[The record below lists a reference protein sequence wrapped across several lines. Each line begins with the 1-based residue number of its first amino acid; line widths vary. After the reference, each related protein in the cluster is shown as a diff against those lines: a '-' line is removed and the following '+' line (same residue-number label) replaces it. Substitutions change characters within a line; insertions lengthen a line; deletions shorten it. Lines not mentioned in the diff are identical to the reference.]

1 MKPEILTICAFGPYQ
16 KKVCLD
22 FSILSEQ
29 PFFLI
34 HGATG
39 AGKTSIFDAICYA
52 LYGEAATEA
61 RTPRMLRNREAGPEV
76 DTYVDLTFYVRDTH
90 WHIRRN
96 PEYMR
101 KAKRGTGLARQA
113 PEVVLERL
121 EDGKVMESW
130 TRDGEV
136 QARIV
141 RLLGFQ
147 CKQFRQVVLLPQ
159 GEFRRFLMADTSAR
173 KEIMKVLFNTE
184 IYQKL
189 EDKLKE
195 KAAEVSKSYDGI
207 AEKQR
212 LYLAEANAKD
222 EAEFAALLAARE
234 QQTAALVKR
243 TAALQSRK
251 EACEKERDAAR
262 ETMAKFTQAD
272 KAAEELQKWER
283 IVPEDEEAKAL
294 LDRADRAAA
303 LMDLANQLQ
312 VARQDAAKR
321 GQDLEAL
328 KQQGKKLATA
338 YKQAEE
344 RFVMVQQQKPA
355 HAAEREEL
363 IVLQGL
369 LKVARELEQAKR
381 DAAAKQAASEKG
393 QQEAASAKQRLL
405 AAEQEFKALQQEA
418 EALQKEALNVDAL
431 KLRQQNLLAEQETAA
446 AAARSETLVREA
458 AAVYEQAEQAAKKA
472 EIEWQAARAELA
484 HLREL
489 AKEARAVL
497 LAEHL
502 EEGEPCPVCGATHHP
517 KLAEAVTEIVTDKML
532 KAKEADV
539 SGFEKRHQAAAA
551 RAQEKSGKL
560 AAAKAEAEALVKQLA
575 GREPAELA
583 AELAKVKTA
592 LQGAQKAAEGYSS
605 LVKAIERRQKEQA
618 QLQEKAAALEQKAA
632 ASAAEAAAAKAL
644 VQDKQAQLA
653 GKELPAEPQELARQY
668 QQREAAWQTA
678 EKAAAAAEQDYHSL
692 DTRYHAA
699 QSAWKTKREELLRSQ
714 QQAAALQQSFA
725 GRLVQAGFAD
735 EAAYEAAL
743 QGSWR
748 ASDYRD
754 KVRRELLSHEQ
765 ALHTART
772 NLANCQKTIEKL
784 EKPDLAAAEDAAS
797 AAQAAWQQALRE
809 SSAAETVLRSWQ
821 KRQKDLDALREQSG
835 ELTQTY
841 ARITGL
847 SELASGKTGSRVSF
861 QTYVL
866 HSLLDDV
873 MEMANQ
879 RLLIMSRG
887 QYEFHAGQ
895 RQRANQQGGLDME
908 IFDHYSGYARPLATL
923 SGGESFLASLALAL
937 GLADVVQACAG
948 GVRLDT
954 MFIDEGFGTLD
965 SETLDVALKALFEL
979 QKSGRLIGIIS
990 HVEELR
996 SRIPARLEV
1005 TKTKSGGSTAHF
1017 ELGTAES

>member
-121 EDGKVMESW
+121 EDGRVMESW

-381 DAAAKQAASEKG
+381 DASAKQAASEKG

-431 KLRQQNLLAEQETAA
+431 KLRQQNLLAEQEKAA

-725 GRLVQAGFAD
+725 GRLAQAGFAD
-735 EAAYEAAL
+735 EAAYEEAL

-772 NLANCQKTIEKL
+772 NLANCQKTIENL

-887 QYEFHAGQ
+887 QYELHAGQ

>member
-1 MKPEILTICAFGPYQ
+1 MKPEVLTICAFGPYQ
-16 KKVCLD
+16 KKICLD

-76 DTYVDLTFYVRDTH
+76 DTYVDLTFCVRDTH

-121 EDGKVMESW
+121 EDGRVMESW

-283 IVPEDEEAKAL
+283 IVPEDEEAKAM

-381 DAAAKQAASEKG
+381 DASAKQAASEKG

-405 AAEQEFKALQQEA
+405 AAEQDLKAEQQQA

-431 KLRQQNLLAEQETAA
+431 KLRQQNLLAEQEKAA
-446 AAARSETLVREA
+446 AAARSEALVREA
-458 AAVYEQAEQAAKKA
+458 AAVYEQGEQAAKKA
-472 EIEWQAARAELA
+472 ETEWQAARAELA

-497 LAEHL
+497 LAKHL

-517 KLAEAVTEIVTDKML
+517 KLAEAVTEIVTDEML

-539 SGFEKRHQAAAA
+539 SGFEQRYQAAAA
-551 RAQEKSGKL
+551 RAQEKSGQL
-560 AAAKAEAEALVKQLA
+560 AATKAEAEALVKQLA

-583 AELAKVKTA
+583 AELASVKTA
-592 LQGAQKAAEGYSS
+592 LQGAQKAAARYGS
-605 LVKAIERRQKEQA
+605 LMKAIERRQQEQA
-618 QLQEKAAALEQKAA
+618 QLQKKAAALEQKAA

-644 VQDKQAQLA
+644 VQDKEAQLA
-653 GKELPAEPQELARQY
+653 GRELPAEPKELAHQY
-668 QQREAAWQTA
+668 QQREAAWQAA
-678 EKAAAAAEQDYHSL
+678 EKAAVAAEQDYHSL

-725 GRLVQAGFAD
+725 GRLAQAGFAD

-765 ALHTART
+765 ALHTARI
-772 NLANCQKTIEKL
+772 NLTNCQKTIEKL

-887 QYEFHAGQ
+887 QYELHAGQ

-1017 ELGTAES
+1017 ELSTAES

>member
-76 DTYVDLTFYVRDTH
+76 DTYVDLTFCVRDTH

-121 EDGKVMESW
+121 EDGRVMESW

-283 IVPEDEEAKAL
+283 IVPEDEEAKAM

-312 VARQDAAKR
+312 AARQDAAKR

-381 DAAAKQAASEKG
+381 DAAAKQTASEKG
-393 QQEAASAKQRLL
+393 QQEAAAAKQQLL

-431 KLRQQNLLAEQETAA
+431 KLRQQNLLAEREKAA
-446 AAARSETLVREA
+446 AAARSEALVREA
-458 AAVYEQAEQAAKKA
+458 AADYEQAEQAAKKA
-472 EIEWQAARAELA
+472 ETEWQAARAELA

-517 KLAEAVTEIVTDKML
+517 KLAEAVTEIVTDEML

-539 SGFEKRHQAAAA
+539 SGFEQRHQAAAA

-583 AELAKVKTA
+583 AELAKVKTD

-605 LVKAIERRQKEQA
+605 LMKAIEHKQQEQA
-618 QLQEKAAALEQKAA
+618 QQQARAAALEQRAA
-632 ASAAEAAAAKAL
+632 ASVAEAAAAVAL

-653 GKELPAEPQELARQY
+653 GRELPAEPQELAHQY
-668 QQREAAWQTA
+668 QQREASWQAA
-678 EKAAAAAEQDYHSL
+678 EKAAVAAEQDYHSL

-748 ASDYRD
+748 ESDYRD

-809 SSAAETVLRSWQ
+809 SSAAETVLHSWQ
-821 KRQKDLDALREQSG
+821 KRQKALDALREQSG
-835 ELTQTY
+835 ELTQAY

-887 QYEFHAGQ
+887 QYELHAGQ

>member
-76 DTYVDLTFYVRDTH
+76 DTYVDLTFCVRDTH

-101 KAKRGTGLARQA
+101 KAKRGTGLARQT

-121 EDGKVMESW
+121 EDGRVMESW

-189 EDKLKE
+189 EDKLKA
-195 KAAEVSKSYDGI
+195 KAAEVSKSYEGI

-212 LYLAEANAKD
+212 LYLAEADAKD
-222 EAEFAALLAARE
+222 EAEFTALLKERE
-234 QQTAALVKR
+234 QQASILADR

-251 EACEKERDAAR
+251 EASEKERDAAR

-272 KAAEELQKWER
+272 RAADELKRWEDT
-283 IVPEDEEAKAL
+283 VPKDAEAKAL

-303 LMDLANQLQ
+303 LLDLAKQLQ
-312 VARQDAAKR
+312 AARQDAATR

-328 KQQGKKLATA
+328 RQQGMKLAA
-338 YKQAEE
+338 SRSRAKE
-344 RFVMVQQQKPA
+344 RFDTVQQQKPA

-381 DAAAKQAASEKG
+381 DAAAKQTASEKG
-393 QQEAASAKQRLL
+393 QQEAAAAKQQLL
-405 AAEQEFKALQQEA
+405 AAEQEFKALQQEV

-431 KLRQQNLLAEQETAA
+431 KLRQQNLLAEQEKAA
-446 AAARSETLVREA
+446 AAARSEALVREA
-458 AAVYEQAEQAAKKA
+458 AAGYEQAEQAAKKA
-472 EIEWQAARAELA
+472 ETEWQAARAELA

-517 KLAEAVTEIVTDKML
+517 KLAEAVTEIVTDEML

-583 AELAKVKTA
+583 EELASVKNA
-592 LQGAQKAAEGYSS
+592 LQGAQEAAARYGS
-605 LVKAIERRQKEQA
+605 LMKAIERRQQEQA
-618 QLQEKAAALEQKAA
+618 QLQEKAAVLEQKAA
-632 ASAAEAAAAKAL
+632 VSAAEAAAAKAL

-653 GKELPAEPQELARQY
+653 GKELPAEPQELAHQY
-668 QQREAAWQTA
+668 QQREASWQAA
-678 EKAAAAAEQDYHSL
+678 EKAAVAAEQDYHSL

-714 QQAAALQQSFA
+714 EQATALQQSFA
-725 GRLVQAGFAD
+725 GRLAQAGFAD

-772 NLANCQKTIEKL
+772 NLANCQKTIENL
-784 EKPDLAAAEDAAS
+784 EKPDLAVAEDAAS

-887 QYEFHAGQ
+887 QYELHSGQ

>member
-1 MKPEILTICAFGPYQ
+1 MKPEVLTICAFGPYQ
-16 KKVCLD
+16 KKICLD

-76 DTYVDLTFYVRDTH
+76 DTYVDLTFCVRDTH

-283 IVPEDEEAKAL
+283 IVPEDEEAKAM

-381 DAAAKQAASEKG
+381 DASAKQAASEKG

-405 AAEQEFKALQQEA
+405 AAEQDLKAEQQQA

-431 KLRQQNLLAEQETAA
+431 KLRQQNLLAEKEKAA
-446 AAARSETLVREA
+446 AAARSEALVREA
-458 AAVYEQAEQAAKKA
+458 AADYEQAEQVAKKA
-472 EIEWQAARAELA
+472 ETEWQAARAELA

-517 KLAEAVTEIVTDKML
+517 KLAEAVTEIVTDEML

-539 SGFEKRHQAAAA
+539 SGFEQRHQAAAA

-592 LQGAQKAAEGYSS
+592 LQGAQKAAEGYGS
-605 LVKAIERRQKEQA
+605 LMKAIERKQQEQKQ
-618 QLQEKAAALEQKAA
+618 QQERAAALEQRAA
-632 ASAAEAAAAKAL
+632 ASVAEAAAAAAL

-653 GKELPAEPQELARQY
+653 GRELPAESQELAHQY
-668 QQREAAWQTA
+668 QQREASWQAA
-678 EKAAAAAEQDYHSL
+678 EKAAVAAEQDYHSL

-784 EKPDLAAAEDAAS
+784 EKPNLAVMEDAAS

-887 QYEFHAGQ
+887 QYELHAGQ

>member
-1 MKPEILTICAFGPYQ
+1 M
-16 KKVCLD
+16 
-22 FSILSEQ
+22 
-29 PFFLI
+29 
-34 HGATG
+34 
-39 AGKTSIFDAICYA
+39 
-52 LYGEAATEA
+52 
-61 RTPRMLRNREAGPEV
+61 
-76 DTYVDLTFYVRDTH
+76 
-90 WHIRRN
+90 
-96 PEYMR
+96 
-101 KAKRGTGLARQA
+101 
-113 PEVVLERL
+113 
-121 EDGKVMESW
+121 
-130 TRDGEV
+130 
-136 QARIV
+136 
-141 RLLGFQ
+141 
-147 CKQFRQVVLLPQ
+147 
-159 GEFRRFLMADTSAR
+159 
-173 KEIMKVLFNTE
+173 
-184 IYQKL
+184 
-189 EDKLKE
+189 
-195 KAAEVSKSYDGI
+195 
-207 AEKQR
+207 
-212 LYLAEANAKD
+212 
-222 EAEFAALLAARE
+222 
-234 QQTAALVKR
+234 
-243 TAALQSRK
+243 
-251 EACEKERDAAR
+251 
-262 ETMAKFTQAD
+262 
-272 KAAEELQKWER
+272 
-283 IVPEDEEAKAL
+283 
-294 LDRADRAAA
+294 
-303 LMDLANQLQ
+303 
-312 VARQDAAKR
+312 
-321 GQDLEAL
+321 

-381 DAAAKQAASEKG
+381 DAAAKQTASEKG
-393 QQEAASAKQRLL
+393 QQEAAAAKQQLL

-431 KLRQQNLLAEQETAA
+431 KLRQQNLLAEREKAA
-446 AAARSETLVREA
+446 AAARSEALVREA
-458 AAVYEQAEQAAKKA
+458 AADYEQAEQAAKKA
-472 EIEWQAARAELA
+472 ETEWQAARAELA

-517 KLAEAVTEIVTDKML
+517 KLAEAVTEIVTDEML

-539 SGFEKRHQAAAA
+539 SGFEQRHQAAAA
-551 RAQEKSGKL
+551 RAQEKSGQL

-583 AELAKVKTA
+583 EELASVKTA
-592 LQGAQKAAEGYSS
+592 LQGAQEAAARYGS
-605 LVKAIERRQKEQA
+605 LMRTIERKHQEQA
-618 QLQEKAAALEQKAA
+618 QQQERAAALEQKAA

-668 QQREAAWQTA
+668 QQREASWQAA
-678 EKAAAAAEQDYHSL
+678 EKAAVAAEQDYHSL

-714 QQAAALQQSFA
+714 QQAAALQQSFV

-743 QGSWR
+743 QGRWR

-772 NLANCQKTIEKL
+772 NLADCQKTIEKL
-784 EKPDLAAAEDAAS
+784 EKPDLAAMEDAAS

-887 QYEFHAGQ
+887 QYELHAGQ

>member
-1 MKPEILTICAFGPYQ
+1 MKPEVLTICAFGPYQ
-16 KKVCLD
+16 KKISLD

-76 DTYVDLTFYVRDTH
+76 DTYVDLTFCVRDTH

-121 EDGKVMESW
+121 EDGRVIESW

-272 KAAEELQKWER
+272 KAAEELRKWER
-283 IVPEDEEAKAL
+283 IVPEDEEAKVL

-369 LKVARELEQAKR
+369 LRVARELEQAKR
-381 DAAAKQAASEKG
+381 DAAAKRAASEKG
-393 QQEAASAKQRLL
+393 QQEATAAKQRLV
-405 AAEQEFKALQQEA
+405 AAEQELKAEQQEA
-418 EALQKEALNVDAL
+418 EALQKEAAGVDAL
-431 KLRQQNLLAEQETAA
+431 KLRQQNLLAEQEKAA
-446 AAARSETLVREA
+446 AAARSEALVREA
-458 AAVYEQAEQAAKKA
+458 AAGYEQAEQAAKKA
-472 EIEWQAARAELA
+472 ETEWQAARAELA

-517 KLAEAVTEIVTDKML
+517 KLAEAVTEVVTDEML

-539 SGFEKRHQAAAA
+539 SGFEQRHQAAAA

-592 LQGAQKAAEGYSS
+592 LQGAQKAAEGYGS
-605 LVKAIERRQKEQA
+605 LMKAIERKQQEQKQ
-618 QLQEKAAALEQKAA
+618 QQERAAALEQRAA
-632 ASAAEAAAAKAL
+632 ASAAEAAAAAAL

-653 GKELPAEPQELARQY
+653 GREVPAEPQELAHQY
-668 QQREAAWQTA
+668 QQREASWQDA
-678 EKAAAAAEQDYHSL
+678 EKAAVAAEQDYHSL

-699 QSAWKTKREELLRSQ
+699 QSAWKTKHEELLRSQ

-754 KVRRELLSHEQ
+754 KVHRELLSHEQ

-784 EKPDLAAAEDAAS
+784 EKPNLAVMEDAAS

-821 KRQKDLDALREQSG
+821 KRQKALDALREQSG

-887 QYEFHAGQ
+887 QYELHAGQ

>member
-76 DTYVDLTFYVRDTH
+76 DTYVDLTFCVRDTH

-121 EDGKVMESW
+121 EDGRVMESW

-283 IVPEDEEAKAL
+283 IVPEDEEAKVM

-312 VARQDAAKR
+312 AARQDAAKR

-381 DAAAKQAASEKG
+381 DAAAKQTASEKG
-393 QQEAASAKQRLL
+393 QQEAAAAKQQLL

-431 KLRQQNLLAEQETAA
+431 KLRQQNLLAEREKAA
-446 AAARSETLVREA
+446 AAARSEALVREA
-458 AAVYEQAEQAAKKA
+458 AADYEQAEQAAKKA
-472 EIEWQAARAELA
+472 ETEWQAARAELA

-517 KLAEAVTEIVTDKML
+517 KLAEAVTEIVTDEML

-539 SGFEKRHQAAAA
+539 SGFEQRHQAAAA
-551 RAQEKSGKL
+551 RAQEKSGQL

-583 AELAKVKTA
+583 AELAKVKTD

-605 LVKAIERRQKEQA
+605 LMKAIEHKQQEQA
-618 QLQEKAAALEQKAA
+618 QQQARAAALEQRAA
-632 ASAAEAAAAKAL
+632 ASVAEAAAAVAL

-653 GKELPAEPQELARQY
+653 GRELPAEPQELAHQY
-668 QQREAAWQTA
+668 QQREASWQAA
-678 EKAAAAAEQDYHSL
+678 EKAAVAAEQDYHSL

-748 ASDYRD
+748 ESDYRD

-809 SSAAETVLRSWQ
+809 SSAAETVLHSWQ
-821 KRQKDLDALREQSG
+821 KRQKALDALREQSG
-835 ELTQTY
+835 ELTQAY

-887 QYEFHAGQ
+887 QYELHAGQ

>member
-1 MKPEILTICAFGPYQ
+1 MKPEVLTICAFGPYQ

-22 FSILSEQ
+22 FSVLSEQ

-381 DAAAKQAASEKG
+381 DASAKQAASEKG

-431 KLRQQNLLAEQETAA
+431 KLRQQNLLAEQEKAA

-668 QQREAAWQTA
+668 QQREASWQAA
-678 EKAAAAAEQDYHSL
+678 EKAAVAAEQDYHSL

-714 QQAAALQQSFA
+714 QQATALQQSFA
-725 GRLVQAGFAD
+725 GRLAQAGFAD
-735 EAAYEAAL
+735 EAAYEEAL

-772 NLANCQKTIEKL
+772 NLANCQKTIENL

-887 QYEFHAGQ
+887 QYELHAGQ

>member
-1 MKPEILTICAFGPYQ
+1 MKPEVLTICAFGPYQ

-22 FSILSEQ
+22 FSVLSEQ

-61 RTPRMLRNREAGPEV
+61 RTPRMLRNREAGPED
-76 DTYVDLTFYVRDTH
+76 DTYVDLTFCVRDTH

-101 KAKRGTGLARQA
+101 KAKRGKGLARQA
-113 PEVVLERL
+113 PEVLLERL
-121 EDGKVMESW
+121 ENGRAAESW

-189 EDKLKE
+189 EDKLKA
-195 KAAEVSKSYDGI
+195 KAAEVSKSYEGI

-212 LYLAEANAKD
+212 LYLAEADAKD
-222 EAEFAALLAARE
+222 EGEFTALLKERE
-234 QQTAALVKR
+234 QQVSILADR

-251 EACEKERDAAR
+251 EASEKERDAAR

-272 KAAEELQKWER
+272 RAADELKRWEDT
-283 IVPEDEEAKAL
+283 VPKDAEAKAL

-303 LMDLANQLQ
+303 LLDLAKQLQ
-312 VARQDAAKR
+312 AARQDAATR

-328 KQQGKKLATA
+328 RQQGMKLAA
-338 YKQAEE
+338 SRSRAKE
-344 RFVMVQQQKPA
+344 RFETVQQQKPA
-355 HAAEREEL
+355 HDAERETL

-369 LKVARELEQAKR
+369 LEVAKELEEAKR
-381 DAAAKQAASEKG
+381 DAAAKQAAGEKG
-393 QQEAASAKQRLL
+393 KQEAAAAKQRL
-405 AAEQEFKALQQEA
+405 AEMEQQLKAQQQA
-418 EALQKEALNVDAL
+418 EALQKEALAIDSL
-431 KLRQQNLLAEQETAA
+431 KLREQNLLAEQEKAA
-446 AAARSETLVREA
+446 AAATSKSLAQEA
-458 AAVYEQAEQAAKKA
+458 AASYGQAARAA
-472 EIEWQAARAELA
+472 ETAEKLWQAARAELA

-489 AKEARAVL
+489 AREARAVL
-497 LAEHL
+497 LAENL
-502 EEGEPCPVCGATHHP
+502 KEGEPCPVCGATHHP
-517 KLAEAVTEIVTDKML
+517 ELAKAMTKVVTDKML
-532 KAKEADV
+532 EEQERDV
-539 SGFEKRHQAAAA
+539 SALEQQYQAAAA
-551 RAQEKSGKL
+551 RAQEKAGKL
-560 AAAKAEAEALVKQLA
+560 TAAEAKAEALVKQLE
-575 GREPAELA
+575 GKDPTGLDE
-583 AELAKVKTA
+583 ELAKV
-592 LQGAQKAAEGYSS
+592 
-605 LVKAIERRQKEQA
+605 R
-618 QLQEKAAALEQKAA
+618 AALRDAQEAARMHDSLLKSIECGQQSEARLKEKSAGLERKATD
-632 ASAAEAAAAKAL
+632 SAAAAAAAAAL
-644 VQDKQAQLA
+644 VQDKQEQLA
-653 GKELPAEPQELARQY
+653 GRELPAEPQVLMRQY
-668 QQREAAWQTA
+668 QQREKAWQAA
-678 EKAAAAAEQDYHSL
+678 EEAAAAAERDYHDL

-714 QQAAALQQSFA
+714 AQAADLQQGFA
-725 GRLVQAGFAD
+725 ERLAQAGFAD
-735 EAAYEAAL
+735 EAAYEEAL

-748 ASDYRD
+748 DARCRD
-754 KVRRELLSHEQ
+754 EVRQELLAHEQ
-765 ALHTART
+765 ALHTAQT
-772 NLANCQKTIEKL
+772 NFSACQKTIENLK
-784 EKPDLAAAEDAAS
+784 KPDLAAAEDDARAS
-797 AAQAAWQQALRE
+797 QQAWQRALRE

-821 KRQKDLDALREQSG
+821 KRKTELAALREQSG
-835 ELTQTY
+835 ALTEAY

-847 SELASGKTGSRVSF
+847 SELAGGKTGSRVSF

-887 QYEFHAGQ
+887 QYELHAGQ

-923 SGGESFLASLALAL
+923 SGGESFLASLSLAL

>member
-76 DTYVDLTFYVRDTH
+76 DTYVDLTFCVRDTH

-121 EDGKVMESW
+121 EDGRVMESW

-243 TAALQSRK
+243 TAAMQSRK

-262 ETMAKFTQAD
+262 EMMAKFTQAD

-283 IVPEDEEAKAL
+283 IVPEDEEAKAM

-381 DAAAKQAASEKG
+381 DAAAKQTASEKG
-393 QQEAASAKQRLL
+393 QQEATAAKQQLL

-431 KLRQQNLLAEQETAA
+431 KLRQQNLLAEQEKAA
-446 AAARSETLVREA
+446 AAARSEALVREA
-458 AAVYEQAEQAAKKA
+458 AADYEQAEQAAKKV
-472 EIEWQAARAELA
+472 ETEWQAARAELA

-517 KLAEAVTEIVTDKML
+517 KLAEAVTEVVTDKML

-539 SGFEKRHQAAAA
+539 SSFEQRHQAAASRAQETSGQLAAA
-551 RAQEKSGKL
+551 RAQ
-560 AAAKAEAEALVKQLA
+560 AEALVKQLA

-583 AELAKVKTA
+583 AELASVKTA
-592 LQGAQKAAEGYSS
+592 LQGAQEAAARYGS
-605 LVKAIERRQKEQA
+605 LMKAIERKQQEQKQ
-618 QLQEKAAALEQKAA
+618 QQERAATLEQRAA
-632 ASAAEAAAAKAL
+632 ASAAEAAAAAAL

-653 GKELPAEPQELARQY
+653 GRELPAEPQELARQ
-668 QQREAAWQTA
+668 QREAAWQAA

-714 QQAAALQQSFA
+714 QQATALQQSFA
-725 GRLVQAGFAD
+725 GRLAQAGFAD
-735 EAAYEAAL
+735 EAAYEEAL

-772 NLANCQKTIEKL
+772 NLTNCQKTIEKL

-887 QYEFHAGQ
+887 QYELHAGQ

-979 QKSGRLIGIIS
+979 QKIGRLIGIIS

>member
-1 MKPEILTICAFGPYQ
+1 MKPEILTICAFGPYR
-16 KKVCLD
+16 KKVCLY

-76 DTYVDLTFYVRDTH
+76 DTYVDLTFCVRDTH

-121 EDGKVMESW
+121 EDGRVMESW

-234 QQTAALVKR
+234 QQAAALAKQ

-262 ETMAKFTQAD
+262 DTMAKFTQAD

-283 IVPEDEEAKAL
+283 IVPEDEEVKAM

-321 GQDLEAL
+321 EQDLEAL

-369 LKVARELEQAKR
+369 LKVARELEQAKK
-381 DAAAKQAASEKG
+381 DASAKQAASEKG

-405 AAEQEFKALQQEA
+405 AAEQDLKAEQQQA

-431 KLRQQNLLAEQETAA
+431 KLRQQNLLAEQEKAA

-458 AAVYEQAEQAAKKA
+458 AAGYEQAEQAAKKA
-472 EIEWQAARAELA
+472 ETEWQAARAELA

-517 KLAEAVTEIVTDKML
+517 KLAEAVTKVVTDKML

-539 SGFEKRHQAAAA
+539 SSFEKRHQAAAA
-551 RAQEKSGKL
+551 RAQEKSGQL
-560 AAAKAEAEALVKQLA
+560 AAARAQAEALVKQLA

-592 LQGAQKAAEGYSS
+592 LQGAQEAAARYGS
-605 LVKAIERRQKEQA
+605 LMKAIERRQQEQA
-618 QLQEKAAALEQKAA
+618 QLHEKAAALEQKAA

-653 GKELPAEPQELARQY
+653 GKELPAEPQELAHQY
-668 QQREAAWQTA
+668 QQREASWQAA
-678 EKAAAAAEQDYHSL
+678 EKAAVAAEQDYHSL

-714 QQAAALQQSFA
+714 EQAAALQQSFA

-772 NLANCQKTIEKL
+772 NLDNCQKTIEKL

-887 QYEFHAGQ
+887 QYELHAGQ

>member
-76 DTYVDLTFYVRDTH
+76 DTYVDLTFCVRDTH

-121 EDGKVMESW
+121 EDGRVMESW

-234 QQTAALVKR
+234 QQAAALAKQ

-262 ETMAKFTQAD
+262 DTMAKFTQAD

-283 IVPEDEEAKAL
+283 IVPEDEEVKAM

-321 GQDLEAL
+321 EQDLEAL

-369 LKVARELEQAKR
+369 LKVARELEQAKK
-381 DAAAKQAASEKG
+381 DASAKQAASEKG

-405 AAEQEFKALQQEA
+405 AAEQDLKAEQQQA

-431 KLRQQNLLAEQETAA
+431 KLRQQNLLAEQEKAA

-458 AAVYEQAEQAAKKA
+458 AAGYEQAEQAAKKA
-472 EIEWQAARAELA
+472 ETEWQAARAELA

-517 KLAEAVTEIVTDKML
+517 KLAEAVTEIVTDEML

-539 SGFEKRHQAAAA
+539 SGFEQRHQAAAA
-551 RAQEKSGKL
+551 RAQEKAGQL

-592 LQGAQKAAEGYSS
+592 LQGAQEAAARYGS
-605 LVKAIERRQKEQA
+605 LMKAIERRQQEQA
-618 QLQEKAAALEQKAA
+618 QLHEKAAALEQKAA

-653 GKELPAEPQELARQY
+653 GKELPAEPQELAHQY
-668 QQREAAWQTA
+668 QQREASWQAA
-678 EKAAAAAEQDYHSL
+678 EKAAVAAEQDYHSL

-714 QQAAALQQSFA
+714 EQAAALQQSFA

-772 NLANCQKTIEKL
+772 NLTNCQKTIEKL

-887 QYEFHAGQ
+887 QYELHAGQ

>member
-1 MKPEILTICAFGPYQ
+1 MKPEILTICAFGPYR

-76 DTYVDLTFYVRDTH
+76 DTYVDLTFCVRDTH

-121 EDGKVMESW
+121 EDGRVMESW

-195 KAAEVSKSYDGI
+195 KAAEVSKSYDSI

-234 QQTAALVKR
+234 QQAAALAKQ

-262 ETMAKFTQAD
+262 DTMAKFTQAD

-283 IVPEDEEAKAL
+283 IVPEDEEVKAM

-321 GQDLEAL
+321 EQDLEAL

-369 LKVARELEQAKR
+369 LKVARELEQAKK
-381 DAAAKQAASEKG
+381 DASAKQAASEKG

-405 AAEQEFKALQQEA
+405 AAEQDLKAEQQQA

-431 KLRQQNLLAEQETAA
+431 KLRQQNLLAEQEKAA

-458 AAVYEQAEQAAKKA
+458 AAGYEQAEQAAKKA
-472 EIEWQAARAELA
+472 ETEWQAARAELA

-517 KLAEAVTEIVTDKML
+517 KLAEAVTKVVTDKML

-539 SGFEKRHQAAAA
+539 SSFEKRHQAAAA
-551 RAQEKSGKL
+551 RAQEKSGQL
-560 AAAKAEAEALVKQLA
+560 AAARAQAEALVKQLA

-592 LQGAQKAAEGYSS
+592 LQGAQEAAARYGS
-605 LVKAIERRQKEQA
+605 LMKAIERRQQEQA
-618 QLQEKAAALEQKAA
+618 QLHEKAAALEQKAA

-653 GKELPAEPQELARQY
+653 GKELPAEPQELAHQY
-668 QQREAAWQTA
+668 QQREASWQAA
-678 EKAAAAAEQDYHSL
+678 EKAAVAAEQDYHSL

-714 QQAAALQQSFA
+714 EQAAALQQSFA

-772 NLANCQKTIEKL
+772 NLDNCQKTIEKL

-887 QYEFHAGQ
+887 QYELHAGQ

>member
-1 MKPEILTICAFGPYQ
+1 MKPEILTICAFGPYR

-76 DTYVDLTFYVRDTH
+76 DTYVDLTFCVRDTH

-121 EDGKVMESW
+121 EDGRVMESW

-234 QQTAALVKR
+234 QQAAALAKQ

-262 ETMAKFTQAD
+262 DTMAKFTQAD

-283 IVPEDEEAKAL
+283 IVPEDEEVKAM

-321 GQDLEAL
+321 EQDLEAL

-369 LKVARELEQAKR
+369 LKVARELEQAKK
-381 DAAAKQAASEKG
+381 DASAKQAASEKG

-405 AAEQEFKALQQEA
+405 AAEQDLKAEQQQA

-431 KLRQQNLLAEQETAA
+431 KLRQQNLLAEQEKAA

-458 AAVYEQAEQAAKKA
+458 AAGYEQAEQAAKKA
-472 EIEWQAARAELA
+472 ETEWQAARAELA

-517 KLAEAVTEIVTDKML
+517 KLAEAVTKVVTDKML

-539 SGFEKRHQAAAA
+539 SSFEKRHQAAAA
-551 RAQEKSGKL
+551 RAQEKSGQL
-560 AAAKAEAEALVKQLA
+560 AAARAQAEALVKQLA

-592 LQGAQKAAEGYSS
+592 LQGAQEAAARYGS
-605 LVKAIERRQKEQA
+605 LMKAIERRQQEQA
-618 QLQEKAAALEQKAA
+618 QLHEKAAALEQKAA

-653 GKELPAEPQELARQY
+653 GKELPAEPQELAHQY
-668 QQREAAWQTA
+668 QQREASWQAA
-678 EKAAAAAEQDYHSL
+678 EKAAVAAEQDYHSL

-714 QQAAALQQSFA
+714 EQAAALQQSFA

-772 NLANCQKTIEKL
+772 NLDNCQKTIEKL

-887 QYEFHAGQ
+887 QYELHAGQ

>member
-1 MKPEILTICAFGPYQ
+1 MKPEVLTICAFGPYQ

-76 DTYVDLTFYVRDTH
+76 DTYVDLTFCVRDTH

-121 EDGKVMESW
+121 EDGRVMESW

-234 QQTAALVKR
+234 QQTAALVKQ

-283 IVPEDEEAKAL
+283 IVPEDEEAKAM

-381 DAAAKQAASEKG
+381 DAAAKQTASEKG
-393 QQEAASAKQRLL
+393 KQEAAAAKQQLL
-405 AAEQEFKALQQEA
+405 AAEQEFKALQQQA

-431 KLRQQNLLAEQETAA
+431 KLRQKNLLAEKEKAA
-446 AAARSETLVREA
+446 AAARSEALVREA
-458 AAVYEQAEQAAKKA
+458 AADYEQAEQAAKKA
-472 EIEWQAARAELA
+472 ETDWQEARAELA

-517 KLAEAVTEIVTDKML
+517 KLAEAVTEVVTDEML

-539 SGFEKRHQAAAA
+539 SGFEKRYQAAAS
-551 RAQEKSGKL
+551 RAQETSGKL
-560 AAAKAEAEALVKQLA
+560 SAAKAEAEALVKQLA

-592 LQGAQKAAEGYSS
+592 LQGAQKAAEGYGS
-605 LVKAIERRQKEQA
+605 LMKAIERKQQEQKQ
-618 QLQEKAAALEQKAA
+618 QQERVAALEQRAA
-632 ASAAEAAAAKAL
+632 ASAAEAAAAAAL

-653 GKELPAEPQELARQY
+653 GRELPAAPQELAHQY
-668 QQREAAWQTA
+668 QQREASWQAA
-678 EKAAAAAEQDYHSL
+678 EKAAVAAEQDYHSL

-743 QGSWR
+743 HGSWC

-772 NLANCQKTIEKL
+772 NLTDCQKTIEKL

-887 QYEFHAGQ
+887 QYELHAGQ

>member
-76 DTYVDLTFYVRDTH
+76 DTYVDLTFCVRDTH

-121 EDGKVMESW
+121 EDGRVMESW

-243 TAALQSRK
+243 TAAMQSRK

-283 IVPEDEEAKAL
+283 IVPEDEEAKAM

-303 LMDLANQLQ
+303 LLDLAKQLQ
-312 VARQDAAKR
+312 AARQDAATR

-328 KQQGKKLATA
+328 RQQGMKLAA
-338 YKQAEE
+338 SRSRAKE
-344 RFVMVQQQKPA
+344 RFDTVQQQKPA
-355 HAAEREEL
+355 HDAERETL

-369 LKVARELEQAKR
+369 LEVAKELEEAKR
-381 DAAAKQAASEKG
+381 DAAAKQAAGEKG
-393 QQEAASAKQRLL
+393 KQEAAAAKQRL
-405 AAEQEFKALQQEA
+405 AEMEQQLKAQEQQA
-418 EALQKEALNVDAL
+418 EALQKEALAIDSL
-431 KLRQQNLLAEQETAA
+431 KLREQNLLAEQEKAA
-446 AAARSETLVREA
+446 AAATSKSLVREA
-458 AAVYEQAEQAAKKA
+458 AASHGQAARAA
-472 EIEWQAARAELA
+472 ETAEKSWQAARAELA

-489 AKEARAVL
+489 AREARAVL
-497 LAEHL
+497 LAENL

-517 KLAEAVTEIVTDKML
+517 DIAKSVTEVVTDGML
-532 KAKEADV
+532 EEKERDV
-539 SGFEKRHQAAAA
+539 SILEQQYQAAAA
-551 RAQEKSGKL
+551 KAQEKAGQL
-560 AAAKAEAEALVKQLA
+560 AAAEAKAEALVKQLDGEDSA
-575 GREPAELA
+575 GLAE
-583 AELAKVKTA
+583 ELAKVRAA
-592 LQGAQKAAEGYSS
+592 LRDAQEAARAHDSLLKSIECGQQSEARLKEKSAELERKAADS
-605 LVKAIERRQKEQA
+605 AA
-618 QLQEKAAALEQKAA
+618 AAAAAAALM
-632 ASAAEAAAAKAL
+632 L
-644 VQDKQAQLA
+644 DKQEQLA
-653 GKELPAEPQELARQY
+653 GRELPAEPQALMRQY
-668 QQREAAWQTA
+668 QQCEKAWQAA
-678 EKAAAAAEQDYHSL
+678 EEAAAAAERDYHDL

-714 QQAAALQQSFA
+714 AQAADLQQGFA
-725 GRLVQAGFAD
+725 ERLAQAGFAD
-735 EAAYEAAL
+735 EAAYEEAL

-748 ASDYRD
+748 DARYRD
-754 KVRRELLSHEQ
+754 EVRQELLAHEQ
-765 ALHTART
+765 ALHTAQT
-772 NLANCQKTIEKL
+772 NFSACQKTIENLK
-784 EKPDLAAAEDAAS
+784 KPDLAAAEDDARAS
-797 AAQAAWQQALRE
+797 QQAWQRALRE

-821 KRQKDLDALREQSG
+821 NRKTELAALREQSG
-835 ELTQTY
+835 ALTEAY

-887 QYEFHAGQ
+887 QYELHAGQ

>member
-1 MKPEILTICAFGPYQ
+1 MKPEVLTICAFGPYQ

-22 FSILSEQ
+22 FSVLFEQ

-381 DAAAKQAASEKG
+381 DASAKQAASEKG

-431 KLRQQNLLAEQETAA
+431 KLRQQNLLAEQEKAA

-668 QQREAAWQTA
+668 QQREASWQAA
-678 EKAAAAAEQDYHSL
+678 EKAAVAAEQDYHSL

-714 QQAAALQQSFA
+714 QQATALQQSFA
-725 GRLVQAGFAD
+725 GRLAQAGFAD
-735 EAAYEAAL
+735 EAAYEEAL

-772 NLANCQKTIEKL
+772 NLANCQKTIENL

-887 QYEFHAGQ
+887 QYELHAGQ

>member
-381 DAAAKQAASEKG
+381 DASAKQAASEKG

-431 KLRQQNLLAEQETAA
+431 KLRQQNLLAEQEKAA

-743 QGSWR
+743 QSSWR

-797 AAQAAWQQALRE
+797 AAQVAWQQALRE

-887 QYEFHAGQ
+887 QYELHAGQ

>member
-1 MKPEILTICAFGPYQ
+1 MKPEILTICAFGPYR

-76 DTYVDLTFYVRDTH
+76 DTYVDLTFCVRDTH

-121 EDGKVMESW
+121 EDGRVMESW

-234 QQTAALVKR
+234 QQAAALAKQ

-262 ETMAKFTQAD
+262 DTMAKFTQAD

-283 IVPEDEEAKAL
+283 IVPEDEEVKAM

-321 GQDLEAL
+321 EQDLEAL

-369 LKVARELEQAKR
+369 LKVARELEQAKK
-381 DAAAKQAASEKG
+381 DASAKQAASEKG

-405 AAEQEFKALQQEA
+405 AAEQDLKAEQQQA

-431 KLRQQNLLAEQETAA
+431 KLRQQNLLAEQEKAA

-458 AAVYEQAEQAAKKA
+458 AAGYEQAEQAAKKA
-472 EIEWQAARAELA
+472 ETEWQAARAELA

-517 KLAEAVTEIVTDKML
+517 KLAEAVTKVVTDKML

-539 SGFEKRHQAAAA
+539 SSFEKRHQAAAA
-551 RAQEKSGKL
+551 RAQEKSGQL
-560 AAAKAEAEALVKQLA
+560 AAARAQAEALVKQLA

-583 AELAKVKTA
+583 AELATVKTA
-592 LQGAQKAAEGYSS
+592 LQGAQEAAARYGS
-605 LVKAIERRQKEQA
+605 LMKAIERRQQEQA
-618 QLQEKAAALEQKAA
+618 QLHEKAAALEQKAA
-632 ASAAEAAAAKAL
+632 ASAAEAAADKAL

-653 GKELPAEPQELARQY
+653 GKELPAEPQELAHQY
-668 QQREAAWQTA
+668 QQREASWQAA
-678 EKAAAAAEQDYHSL
+678 EKAAVAAEQDYHSL

-714 QQAAALQQSFA
+714 EQAAALQQSFA

-772 NLANCQKTIEKL
+772 NLDNCQKTIEKL

-887 QYEFHAGQ
+887 QYELHAGQ

>member
-61 RTPRMLRNREAGPEV
+61 RTPRMLRNCEAGPEV
-76 DTYVDLTFYVRDTH
+76 DTYVDLTFCVRDTH

-121 EDGKVMESW
+121 EDGRVMESW

-234 QQTAALVKR
+234 QQAAALAEQ

-251 EACEKERDAAR
+251 EAYEKERDAAR

-283 IVPEDEEAKAL
+283 IVPEDEEAKAI

-355 HAAEREEL
+355 HAAEREGL

-381 DAAAKQAASEKG
+381 DAAAKQTASEKG
-393 QQEAASAKQRLL
+393 QQEAAAAKQQLL
-405 AAEQEFKALQQEA
+405 AAEQEFKALQQQA

-431 KLRQQNLLAEQETAA
+431 KLRQQNLLAEQEKAA

-458 AAVYEQAEQAAKKA
+458 AAGYEQAEQAAKKA
-472 EIEWQAARAELA
+472 ETEWQAARAELA

-517 KLAEAVTEIVTDKML
+517 KLAEAVTKVVTDKML

-539 SGFEKRHQAAAA
+539 SSFEKRHQAAAA
-551 RAQEKSGKL
+551 RAQEKSGQL
-560 AAAKAEAEALVKQLA
+560 AAARAQAEALVKQLA

-592 LQGAQKAAEGYSS
+592 LQGAQEAAARYGS
-605 LVKAIERRQKEQA
+605 LMKAIERRQQEQA
-618 QLQEKAAALEQKAA
+618 QLHEKAAALEQKAA

-653 GKELPAEPQELARQY
+653 GKELPAEPQELAHQY
-668 QQREAAWQTA
+668 QQREASWQAA
-678 EKAAAAAEQDYHSL
+678 EKAAVAAEQDYHSL

-714 QQAAALQQSFA
+714 EQAAALQQSFA

-772 NLANCQKTIEKL
+772 NLDNCQKTIEKL

-887 QYEFHAGQ
+887 QYELHAGQ

>member
-1 MKPEILTICAFGPYQ
+1 MKPEILTICAFGPYR

-76 DTYVDLTFYVRDTH
+76 DTYVDLTFCVRDTH

-121 EDGKVMESW
+121 EDGRVMESW

-141 RLLGFQ
+141 RLFGFQ

-234 QQTAALVKR
+234 QQAAALAKQ

-262 ETMAKFTQAD
+262 DTMAKFTQAD

-283 IVPEDEEAKAL
+283 IVPEDEEVKAM

-321 GQDLEAL
+321 EQDLEAL

-369 LKVARELEQAKR
+369 LKVARELEQAKK
-381 DAAAKQAASEKG
+381 DASAKQAASEKG

-405 AAEQEFKALQQEA
+405 AAEQDLKAEQQQA

-431 KLRQQNLLAEQETAA
+431 KLRQQNLLAEQEKAA

-458 AAVYEQAEQAAKKA
+458 AAGYEQAEQAAKKA
-472 EIEWQAARAELA
+472 ETEWQAARAELA

-517 KLAEAVTEIVTDKML
+517 KLAEAVTKVVTDKML

-539 SGFEKRHQAAAA
+539 SSFEKRHQAAAA
-551 RAQEKSGKL
+551 RAQEKSGQL
-560 AAAKAEAEALVKQLA
+560 AAARAQAEALVKQLA

-592 LQGAQKAAEGYSS
+592 LQGAQEAAARYGS
-605 LVKAIERRQKEQA
+605 LMKAIERRQQEQA
-618 QLQEKAAALEQKAA
+618 QLHEKAAALEQKAA

-653 GKELPAEPQELARQY
+653 GKELPAEPQELAHQY
-668 QQREAAWQTA
+668 QQREASWQAA
-678 EKAAAAAEQDYHSL
+678 EKAAVAAEQDYHSL

-714 QQAAALQQSFA
+714 EQAAALQQSFA

-772 NLANCQKTIEKL
+772 NLDNCQKTIEKL

-887 QYEFHAGQ
+887 QYELHAGQ

>member
-76 DTYVDLTFYVRDTH
+76 DTYVDLTFCVRDTH

-121 EDGKVMESW
+121 EDGRVAESW

-195 KAAEVSKSYDGI
+195 KAAELSKSYDGI

-222 EAEFAALLAARE
+222 EEEFAALLAARE

-272 KAAEELQKWER
+272 KAAEELRKWER
-283 IVPEDEEAKAL
+283 IVPEDEEAKVL

-312 VARQDAAKR
+312 VARQDVAKR

-355 HAAEREEL
+355 HDAEREEL

-381 DAAAKQAASEKG
+381 DAAVKRAASEKG
-393 QQEAASAKQRLL
+393 QQEATAAKQRLV
-405 AAEQEFKALQQEA
+405 AAEQELKAEQQQA
-418 EALQKEALNVDAL
+418 ESLQKESAGVDAL
-431 KLRQQNLLAEQETAA
+431 KLRQQNLLAEQEKAA
-446 AAARSETLVREA
+446 AAARSEALVREA

-472 EIEWQAARAELA
+472 ETEWQAARAELA

-517 KLAEAVTEIVTDKML
+517 KLAEAVTEIVTDEML

-539 SGFEKRHQAAAA
+539 SSFEKRHQAAAA

-560 AAAKAEAEALVKQLA
+560 AATKAEAEALVKQLA

-592 LQGAQKAAEGYSS
+592 LQGAQKAAEGYGS
-605 LVKAIERRQKEQA
+605 LMKAIERKQQEQKQ
-618 QLQEKAAALEQKAA
+618 QQERAAALEQRAA
-632 ASAAEAAAAKAL
+632 ASAAEAAAAAAL

-653 GKELPAEPQELARQY
+653 VRELPAEPQELAHQY
-668 QQREAAWQTA
+668 QQREASWQAA
-678 EKAAAAAEQDYHSL
+678 EKAAVAAEQDYHSL

-714 QQAAALQQSFA
+714 EQATALQQSFA
-725 GRLVQAGFAD
+725 GRLAQAGFAD
-735 EAAYEAAL
+735 EAAYEGAL

-772 NLANCQKTIEKL
+772 NLTNCQKTIEKL

-887 QYEFHAGQ
+887 QYELHAGQ

-1005 TKTKSGGSTAHF
+1005 MKTKSGGSMAHF

>member
-1 MKPEILTICAFGPYQ
+1 MKPEVLTICAFGPYQ

-22 FSILSEQ
+22 FSVLSEQ

-61 RTPRMLRNREAGPEV
+61 RTPRMLRNREAGPED
-76 DTYVDLTFYVRDTH
+76 DTYVDLTFCVRDTH

-101 KAKRGTGLARQA
+101 KAKRGKGLARQA
-113 PEVVLERL
+113 PEVLLERL
-121 EDGKVMESW
+121 ENGRAAESW

-141 RLLGFQ
+141 CLLGFQ

-431 KLRQQNLLAEQETAA
+431 KLRQQNLLAEQEKAA

-887 QYEFHAGQ
+887 QYELHAGQ

>member
-381 DAAAKQAASEKG
+381 DASAKQAASEKG

-431 KLRQQNLLAEQETAA
+431 KLRQQNLLAEQEKAA

-887 QYEFHAGQ
+887 QYELHAGQ

>member
-76 DTYVDLTFYVRDTH
+76 DTYVDLTFCVRDTH

-121 EDGKVMESW
+121 EDGRVMESW

-243 TAALQSRK
+243 TAAMQSRK

-283 IVPEDEEAKAL
+283 IVPEDEEAKAM

-381 DAAAKQAASEKG
+381 DAAAKQTASEKG
-393 QQEAASAKQRLL
+393 QQEATAAKQQLL

-431 KLRQQNLLAEQETAA
+431 KLRQQNLLAEQEKAA
-446 AAARSETLVREA
+446 AAARSEALVREA
-458 AAVYEQAEQAAKKA
+458 AADYEQAEQAAKKV
-472 EIEWQAARAELA
+472 ETEWQAARAELA

-517 KLAEAVTEIVTDKML
+517 KLAEAVTEVVTDKML

-539 SGFEKRHQAAAA
+539 SSFEQRHQAAASRAQETSGQLAAA
-551 RAQEKSGKL
+551 RAQ
-560 AAAKAEAEALVKQLA
+560 AEALVKQLA

-583 AELAKVKTA
+583 AELASVKTA
-592 LQGAQKAAEGYSS
+592 LQGAQEAAARYGS
-605 LVKAIERRQKEQA
+605 LMKAIERKQQEQKQ
-618 QLQEKAAALEQKAA
+618 QQERAATLEQRAA
-632 ASAAEAAAAKAL
+632 ASAAEAAAAAAL

-653 GKELPAEPQELARQY
+653 GRELPAEPQELARQY
-668 QQREAAWQTA
+668 QQREAAWQAA

-714 QQAAALQQSFA
+714 QQATALQQSFA
-725 GRLVQAGFAD
+725 GRLAQAGFAD
-735 EAAYEAAL
+735 EAAYEEAL

-772 NLANCQKTIEKL
+772 NLTNCQKTIEKL

-887 QYEFHAGQ
+887 QYELHAGQ

>member
-1 MKPEILTICAFGPYQ
+1 MKPEVLTICAFGPYQ

-76 DTYVDLTFYVRDTH
+76 DTYVDLTFCVRDTH

-101 KAKRGTGLARQA
+101 KAKRGKGLARQA

-121 EDGKVMESW
+121 DGGKAVESW

-136 QARIV
+136 QERIV

-184 IYQKL
+184 VYQKL

-212 LYLAEANAKD
+212 LYLAEANAND

-234 QQTAALVKR
+234 QQAAELSR
-243 TAALQSRK
+243 QTAALQSRK
-251 EACEKERDAAR
+251 EACEKQRDAAR
-262 ETMAKFTQAD
+262 ETMAKFTQAE
-272 KAAEELQKWER
+272 KAADELQKWENTL
-283 IVPEDEEAKAL
+283 PKDEKAKAL

-303 LMDLANQLQ
+303 LSDLAVQLQ
-312 VARQDAAKR
+312 ASRQDVADR
-321 GQDLEAL
+321 GQELETI
-328 KQQGKKLATA
+328 KRQGVNLVVNRTRAK
-338 YKQAEE
+338 EVFDE
-344 RFVMVQQQKPA
+344 VQQQKPA
-355 HAAEREEL
+355 RNAEKENL
-363 IVLQGL
+363 VVLQGL
-369 LKVARELEQAKR
+369 VKVARELEQARK
-381 DAAAKQAASEKG
+381 DAAAKQATSEKW
-393 QQEAASAKQRLL
+393 QQEAAAAKQRLTEIEEHIKSQ
-405 AAEQEFKALQQEA
+405 EQQA
-418 EALQKEALNVDAL
+418 EALQKEALAL
-431 KLRQQNLLAEQETAA
+431 DSLRLRQQDILAEQDKAA
-446 AAARSETLVREA
+446 AAAKSEAVAREA
-458 AAVYEQAEQAAKKA
+458 AESYEQTERVAKRAEA
-472 EIEWQAARAELA
+472 EWQKARTELA
-484 HLREL
+484 HLRGL

-517 KLAEAVTEIVTDKML
+517 KLAKAVTEIVTDEML
-532 KAKEADV
+532 KKKEADV
-539 SGFEKRHQAAAA
+539 GKFEQRHQEAAAEAQQQSGRLAAA
-551 RAQEKSGKL
+551 RAS
-560 AAAKAEAEALVKQLA
+560 AEAMVKQLS
-575 GREPAELA
+575 GKEPAKLAEELA
-583 AELAKVKTA
+583 AVQKT
-592 LQGAQKAAEGYSS
+592 LQAAQKAAEEYGR
-605 LVKAIERRQKEQA
+605 LRKAIEQGKQEQDRQKD
-618 QLQEKAAALEQKAA
+618 KAAVLEQKTA
-632 ASAAEAAAAKAL
+632 ASVAEFAAAKVL
-644 VQDKQAQLA
+644 VRDKQAQLE
-653 GKELPAEPQELARQY
+653 GRELPAEPQELARQY
-668 QQREAAWQTA
+668 QQREAAWQAA
-678 EKAAAAAEQDYHSL
+678 EKAAATAEQDYHDL

-699 QSAWKTKREELLRSQ
+699 QSAWKTKREELMRSQ
-714 QQAAALQQSFA
+714 TQAAALQQGFA
-725 GRLVQAGFAD
+725 ERLAQAGFAD
-735 EAAYEAAL
+735 EASYGEAL

-748 ASDYRD
+748 DASYRD
-754 KVRRELLSHEQ
+754 KVRRDLLAHEQ

-772 NLANCQKTIEKL
+772 NLAMCQKAIEGL
-784 EKPDLAAAEDAAS
+784 EKPELAAAEDAAS
-797 AAQAAWQQALRE
+797 AAQQAWQQALRE
-809 SSAAETVLRSWQ
+809 SSSAETVLHSWQ
-821 KRQKDLDALREQSG
+821 KRQKELIRLREQSG
-835 ELTQTY
+835 KLTEVY
-841 ARITGL
+841 VRITGL

-873 MEMANQ
+873 MAMANQ

-887 QYEFHAGQ
+887 QYELHAGQ

-923 SGGESFLASLALAL
+923 SGGESFLASLSLAL

>member
-1 MKPEILTICAFGPYQ
+1 MKPEILTICAFGPYR

-61 RTPRMLRNREAGPEV
+61 RTPRMLRNREAEPEV
-76 DTYVDLTFYVRDTH
+76 DTYVDLTFCVRDTH

-101 KAKRGTGLARQA
+101 KAKRGTGLARQT

-121 EDGKVMESW
+121 EDGRVMESW

-234 QQTAALVKR
+234 QQAAALAKQ

-262 ETMAKFTQAD
+262 DTMAKFTQAD

-283 IVPEDEEAKAL
+283 IVPEDEEVKAM

-321 GQDLEAL
+321 EQDLEAL

-369 LKVARELEQAKR
+369 LKVARELEQAKK
-381 DAAAKQAASEKG
+381 DASAKQAASEKG

-405 AAEQEFKALQQEA
+405 AAEQDLKAEQQQA

-431 KLRQQNLLAEQETAA
+431 KLRQQNLLAEQEKAA

-458 AAVYEQAEQAAKKA
+458 AAGYEQAEQAAKKA
-472 EIEWQAARAELA
+472 ETEWQAARAELA

-517 KLAEAVTEIVTDKML
+517 KLAEAVTKVVTDKML

-539 SGFEKRHQAAAA
+539 SSFEKRHQAAAA
-551 RAQEKSGKL
+551 RAQEKSGQL
-560 AAAKAEAEALVKQLA
+560 AAARAQAEALVKQLA

-592 LQGAQKAAEGYSS
+592 LQGAQEAAARYGS
-605 LVKAIERRQKEQA
+605 LMKAIERRQQEQA
-618 QLQEKAAALEQKAA
+618 QLHEKAAALEQKAA

-653 GKELPAEPQELARQY
+653 GKELPAEPQELAHQY
-668 QQREAAWQTA
+668 QQREASWQAA
-678 EKAAAAAEQDYHSL
+678 EKAAVAAEQDYHSL

-714 QQAAALQQSFA
+714 EQAAALQQSFA

-772 NLANCQKTIEKL
+772 NLDNCQKTIEKL

-887 QYEFHAGQ
+887 QYELHAGQ

>member
-121 EDGKVMESW
+121 EDGRVMESW

-431 KLRQQNLLAEQETAA
+431 KLRQQNLLAEQEKAA

-887 QYEFHAGQ
+887 QYELHAGQ

>member
-1 MKPEILTICAFGPYQ
+1 MKPEILTICAFGPYR

-76 DTYVDLTFYVRDTH
+76 DTYVDLTFCVRDTH

-121 EDGKVMESW
+121 EDGRVMESW

-222 EAEFAALLAARE
+222 EAEFAALLAVRE
-234 QQTAALVKR
+234 QQAAALAKQ

-262 ETMAKFTQAD
+262 DTMAKFTQAD

-283 IVPEDEEAKAL
+283 IVPEDEEVKAM

-321 GQDLEAL
+321 EQDLEAL

-369 LKVARELEQAKR
+369 LKVARELEQAKK
-381 DAAAKQAASEKG
+381 DASAKQAASEKG

-405 AAEQEFKALQQEA
+405 AAEQDLKAEQQQA

-431 KLRQQNLLAEQETAA
+431 KLRQQNLLAEQEKAA

-458 AAVYEQAEQAAKKA
+458 AAGYEQAEQAAKKA
-472 EIEWQAARAELA
+472 ETEWQAARAELA

-517 KLAEAVTEIVTDKML
+517 KLAEAVTKVVTDKML

-539 SGFEKRHQAAAA
+539 SSFEKRHQAAAA
-551 RAQEKSGKL
+551 RAQEKSGQL
-560 AAAKAEAEALVKQLA
+560 AAARAQAEALVKQLA

-592 LQGAQKAAEGYSS
+592 LQGAQEAAARYGS
-605 LVKAIERRQKEQA
+605 LMKAIERRQQEQA
-618 QLQEKAAALEQKAA
+618 QLHEKAAALEQKAA

-653 GKELPAEPQELARQY
+653 GKELPAEPQELAHQY
-668 QQREAAWQTA
+668 QQREASWQAA
-678 EKAAAAAEQDYHSL
+678 EKAAVAAEQDYHSL

-714 QQAAALQQSFA
+714 EQAAALQQSFA

-772 NLANCQKTIEKL
+772 NLDNCQKTIEKL

-887 QYEFHAGQ
+887 QYELHAGQ

>member
-16 KKVCLD
+16 KKICLD

-76 DTYVDLTFYVRDTH
+76 DTYVDLTFCVRDTH

-195 KAAEVSKSYDGI
+195 KAAAVSKSYEGL

-222 EAEFAALLAARE
+222 EAEFAVLLKQRE
-234 QQTAALVKR
+234 QQAAALAAQ
-243 TAALQSRK
+243 TAALQSVK
-251 EACEKERDAAR
+251 EQRERQYDAAR
-262 ETMAKFTQAD
+262 ETMVKFTQAD
-272 KAAEELQKWER
+272 EAAKELRKWEDT
-283 IVPEDEEAKAL
+283 VPKDRETKAL

-303 LMDLANQLQ
+303 LADLAKQLRD
-312 VARQDAAKR
+312 ARQDAAGREKE
-321 GQDLEAL
+321 LENL
-328 KQQGKKLATA
+328 EQQGKKLAAAHNRAKENFT
-338 YKQAEE
+338 K
-344 RFVMVQQQKPA
+344 VQQQKPA
-355 HAAEREEL
+355 HDAEREAL
-363 IVLQGL
+363 IVMQGL
-369 LKVARELEQAKR
+369 LEVARELEQVEK
-381 DAAAKQAASEKG
+381 DAAAKKDASKRWQQQA
-393 QQEAASAKQRLL
+393 EAARQELAEGEQKLKASQQR
-405 AAEQEFKALQQEA
+405 A
-418 EALQKEALNVDAL
+418 EALQKEAMAVDSL
-431 KLRQQNLLAEQETAA
+431 KLRQQNLLSEQEKAVAA
-446 AAARSETLVREA
+446 AKSRELVQKA
-458 AAVYEQAEQAAKKA
+458 AASCEQAGKAAEQAEK
-472 EIEWQAARAELA
+472 EWQTARAELT

-489 AKEARAVL
+489 AREARAVL
-497 LAEHL
+497 LAEDL

-517 KLAEAVTEIVTDKML
+517 QLAKAVTKVVTDEMIEDE
-532 KAKEADV
+532 EAAV
-539 SGFEKRHQAAAA
+539 SALEKKHQAAAA
-551 RAQEKSGKL
+551 KAQEQAGKL
-560 AAAKAEAEALVKQLA
+560 AAARAQAEALAKQLA

-583 AELAKVKTA
+583 GELAKAKDD
-592 LQGAQKAAEGYSS
+592 LQNAEKAARAYGS
-605 LVKAIERRQKEQA
+605 LMKEIENGQQEQARQKERVA
-618 QLQEKAAALEQKAA
+618 GLEQRAA
-632 ASAAEAAAAKAL
+632 ASTAEAAAAQAL
-644 VQDKQAQLA
+644 VRDKQAQLA
-653 GKELPAEPQELARQY
+653 GRELPAAPQELARQW
-668 QQREAAWQTA
+668 QQREDAWQAA
-678 EKAAAAAEQDYHSL
+678 EKAAVAAERDFHSL
-692 DTRYHAA
+692 ETRYHAA
-699 QSAWKTKREELLRSQ
+699 QSAWMTKREELKRSQ
-714 QQAAALQQSFA
+714 EQAAALQQGFA
-725 GRLVQAGFAD
+725 ERLERAGFAD
-735 EAAYEAAL
+735 EAAHAEAL
-743 QGSWR
+743 RGSWR
-748 ASDYRD
+748 DADYRD
-754 KVRRELLSHEQ
+754 NVRQELLAHEQ

-772 NLANCQKTIEKL
+772 NLAKCQAVVEKL
-784 EKPDLAAAEDAAS
+784 EKPDIVAAEKAAKE
-797 AAQAAWQQALRE
+797 AQQSWQRALRE
-809 SSAAETVLRSWQ
+809 SSSAETVLKSWQ
-821 KRQKDLDALREQSG
+821 KRAKDLAALREQSG
-835 ELTQTY
+835 ALTASY

-887 QYEFHAGQ
+887 QYELHAGQ

>member
-207 AEKQR
+207 AAKQR

-294 LDRADRAAA
+294 LDRADRAAV

-431 KLRQQNLLAEQETAA
+431 KLRQQNLLAEQEKAA

-725 GRLVQAGFAD
+725 GRLAQAGFAD
-735 EAAYEAAL
+735 EAAYEEAL

-772 NLANCQKTIEKL
+772 NLANCQKTIENL

-887 QYEFHAGQ
+887 QYELHAGQ

>member
-76 DTYVDLTFYVRDTH
+76 DTYVDLTFCVRDTH

-121 EDGKVMESW
+121 EDGRVMESW

-283 IVPEDEEAKAL
+283 IVPEDEEAKAM

-312 VARQDAAKR
+312 AARQDAAKR

-344 RFVMVQQQKPA
+344 RFGMVQQQKPA

-381 DAAAKQAASEKG
+381 DAAAKRAASEKG
-393 QQEAASAKQRLL
+393 QQEATAAKQRLV
-405 AAEQEFKALQQEA
+405 AAEQELKAEQQQA
-418 EALQKEALNVDAL
+418 ESLQKEAAGVDAL
-431 KLRQQNLLAEQETAA
+431 KLRQQNLLAEQEKAA

-458 AAVYEQAEQAAKKA
+458 AAGYEQAEQAAKKA
-472 EIEWQAARAELA
+472 ETEWQAARAELA

-517 KLAEAVTEIVTDKML
+517 KLAEAVTEIVTDEML

-539 SGFEKRHQAAAA
+539 SGFEQRHQAAAA

-592 LQGAQKAAEGYSS
+592 LQGAQKAAEGYGS
-605 LVKAIERRQKEQA
+605 LMKAIERKQQEQKQ
-618 QLQEKAAALEQKAA
+618 QQERAAALEQRAA
-632 ASAAEAAAAKAL
+632 ASAAEAAAAAAL

-668 QQREAAWQTA
+668 QQREASWQAA

-699 QSAWKTKREELLRSQ
+699 QSAWKAKREELLRSQ
-714 QQAAALQQSFA
+714 EQATALQQSFA

-784 EKPDLAAAEDAAS
+784 EKPNLAVMEDAAS

-821 KRQKDLDALREQSG
+821 KRQKALDALREQSG

-887 QYEFHAGQ
+887 QYELHAGQ

>member
-121 EDGKVMESW
+121 EDGRVMESW

-283 IVPEDEEAKAL
+283 IVPEDEEANAL

-381 DAAAKQAASEKG
+381 DASAKQAASEKG

-431 KLRQQNLLAEQETAA
+431 KLRQQNLLAEQEKAA

-887 QYEFHAGQ
+887 QYELHAGQ